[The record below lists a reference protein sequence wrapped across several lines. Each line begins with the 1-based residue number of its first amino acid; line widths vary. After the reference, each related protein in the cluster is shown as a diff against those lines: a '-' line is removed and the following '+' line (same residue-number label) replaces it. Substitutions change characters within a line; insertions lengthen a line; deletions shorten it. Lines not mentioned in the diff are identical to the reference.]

1 MLLTVSERLVLIS
14 ILPKEGNY
22 TTLKIVGDLAKD
34 LSFSEEEH
42 ANLKFHNAEDGMLHW
57 TLEYDVPKN
66 VPVGEKAKDIIA
78 ECLRNLNNAKKLRE
92 DHISLYEKFYD
103 VINAIR

>member
-14 ILPKEGNY
+14 ILPKENNY
-22 TTLKIVGDLAKD
+22 TTLKIVRDLVND
-34 LSFSEEEH
+34 LSFTEEEH
-42 ANLKFHNAEDGMLHW
+42 ANLNFYNAEDGMLHW
-57 TLEYDVPKN
+57 TPEYDIPKDITI
-66 VPVGEKAKDIIA
+66 GEKASDIIA